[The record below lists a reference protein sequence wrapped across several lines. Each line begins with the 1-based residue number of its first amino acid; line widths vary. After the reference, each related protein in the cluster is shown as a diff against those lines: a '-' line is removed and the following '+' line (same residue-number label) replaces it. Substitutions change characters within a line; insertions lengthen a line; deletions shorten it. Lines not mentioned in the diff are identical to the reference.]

1 LNTLTPEPDAIAELT
16 TRQRRVWSSGDF
28 SVIGSFLHPVAERL
42 VDAADLHA
50 GWRVLD
56 VATGSGNAA
65 IAAARLGV
73 EAVGIDFVPELL
85 DRGRER
91 AAAERL
97 PVSLT
102 EADAHSLPFAD
113 GEFDAVTSVFGV
125 MFAADPV
132 RAADEL
138 VRVVRPGGTIA
149 LASWR
154 PTGFV
159 GEMFRVMSTH
169 VPSLVRVPSP
179 FVWGTEPGLR
189 ALLYPSLDYLQ
200 VRERTFTFRYR
211 SPEHF
216 VDTFG
221 GSYGPTVK
229 ALDAAGASRD
239 QLVADLT
246 DLVRS
251 RNRLGGG
258 AVSIPGTYLEAI
270 GTRR

>member
-1 LNTLTPEPDAIAELT
+1 MTTITAEPDELAELT
-16 TRQRRVWSSGDF
+16 TRQRQVWSSGDY
-28 SVIGSFLHPVAERL
+28 SVIGSSLHSVSEQL

-65 IAAARLGV
+65 IAAARLGAD
-73 EAVGIDFVPELL
+73 AVGIDYVPELL

-97 PVSLT
+97 PVRLA
-102 EADAHSLPFAD
+102 EADAQALPFAD

-132 RAADEL
+132 RAASEL

-149 LASWR
+149 LASWK

-189 ALLYPSLDYLQ
+189 ALLAPSLDYLQ

-216 VDTFG
+216 VDVFG

-229 ALDAAGASRD
+229 ALAAAGPSRD
-239 QLVADLT
+239 ALLADLA

-251 RNRLGGG
+251 RNRLGPG

>member
-16 TRQRRVWSSGDF
+16 TRQRQVWSSGDF
-28 SVIGSFLHPVAERL
+28 SVIGSFLHPVSERL

-125 MFAADPV
+125 MFAADPI

-189 ALLYPSLDYLQ
+189 ALLSPSLDYLQ

-216 VDTFG
+216 VDVFG

-229 ALDAAGASRD
+229 ALDAAGSSRA
-239 QLVADLT
+239 QLIADLI
-246 DLVRS
+246 DLVRT
-251 RNRLGGG
+251 RNRLGNG

-270 GTRR
+270 ATRR